1 MKAWFLPP
9 EFMSSSSNNRFKDF
23 TQGILLIGVLL
34 VLLGLAAIVTAIQA
48 PGVIGFL
55 MSGVFLVAG
64 GARLVYGW
72 QTRSEPGFRLKVST
86 GVLYVVASFL
96 LFTALLQRYVALS
109 TLLGVILLL
118 QGMLELALA
127 KQLPPGPTRRWFWA
141 MGLGALGLGGL
152 LMSSLKITLAWLLG
166 LIVALSLILP
176 GGWLI
181 FLASTMQSQDDHQPR
196 SR

>member
-1 MKAWFLPP
+1 
-9 EFMSSSSNNRFKDF
+9 MSSSPNNRFKDF

-34 VLLGLAAIVTAIQA
+34 VLLGLAAVVTAIQA

-72 QTRSEPGFRLKVST
+72 QTRAEPGFRLKVST
-86 GVLYVVASFL
+86 GVLYIVASFL
-96 LFTALLQRYVALS
+96 LLTALLQKYVAIS
-109 TLLGVILLL
+109 TLLGVVLLL

-127 KQLPPGPTRRWFWA
+127 KQLPSGQTRRWFLA
-141 MGLGALGLGGL
+141 MGVVALVLGGL
-152 LMSSLKITLAWLLG
+152 LMSSLRVTLAWLLG
-166 LIVALSLILP
+166 IIAALSLILP

-181 FLASTMQSQDDHQPR
+181 FIASTMQSEEEHKPR